1 MYSKTAKSIGDI
13 QWKDELEFIENL
25 EKVEYERIITTNRY
39 DDIMRSSYS
48 TALSS
53 SPFLLP
59 INLSKID
66 LPKFGGRIEMWVTL
80 ENAFNIPINGI
91 LKLSE
96 IKELLYLRRLLF
108 GKIDMAIGR

>member
-1 MYSKTAKSIGDI
+1 
-13 QWKDELEFIENL
+13 
-25 EKVEYERIITTNRY
+25 
-39 DDIMRSSYS
+39 
-48 TALSS
+48 
-53 SPFLLP
+53 
-59 INLSKID
+59 
-66 LPKFGGRIEMWVTL
+66 MWVTL